1 MGNLTA
7 IRQSKQ
13 QLVAVAAVVVVV
25 VAAVPWL
32 LGPLASVLVLLVLL
46 VLDLLLLVLLLLLVQ
61 VVLALEVTA
70 PLQHAPT
77 VAPTPTQTATFHSPR
92 RLLRPA
98 ATAPSVVLTMPTPTL
113 TTTTCQS
120 AEREV
125 RHEVNGSW
133 LRTRTHCYTH
143 SGQWW

>member
-46 VLDLLLLVLLLLLVQ
+46 VLDLLLLVLLVLLVQ

-92 RLLRPA
+92 WLLLRPA
-98 ATAPSVVLTMPTPTL
+98 ATAPSVVLTMPTPTP

-133 LRTRTHCYTH
+133 LRTCPH

>member
-46 VLDLLLLVLLLLLVQ
+46 VLDLLLLVLLVLLVQ

-70 PLQHAPT
+70 PLLQ
-77 VAPTPTQTATFHSPR
+77 TPTQTATFHSPR